1 MPRSRGLR
9 HSQAV
14 RRGIEKKRHRLDPK
28 PDSFVAPKFESQL
41 MFDSR
46 QIADELRDA
55 NARLEA
61 QRRTMD
67 MMEAQLQEYAGKVKA
82 LERLVMYYMPKGD

>member
-9 HSQAV
+9 HSRAV
-14 RRGIEKKRHRLDPK
+14 RRGIEKKRHQFDAK

-41 MFDSR
+41 MFNSSA
-46 QIADELRDA
+46 IADELRDA

-67 MMEAQLQEYAGKVKA
+67 MMEAQLQDYAGKVKA
-82 LERLVMYYMPKGD
+82 LERLVMYYMPKGE